1 MARNITIT
9 VSEDLW
15 NAIQRW
21 RDRLAVSKICQ
32 DALANEV
39 AKFESLPEKIKQ
51 QLTPVRQL
59 KPTRQLKAVR
69 QLQPKRV
76 EKIKR

>member
-39 AKFESLPEKIKQ
+39 SKFESLPEEVKR
-51 QLTPVRQL
+51 QLTPVRLLEPKRQL
-59 KPTRQLKAVR
+59 KPERLLR
-69 QLQPKRV
+69 PKR
-76 EKIKR
+76 